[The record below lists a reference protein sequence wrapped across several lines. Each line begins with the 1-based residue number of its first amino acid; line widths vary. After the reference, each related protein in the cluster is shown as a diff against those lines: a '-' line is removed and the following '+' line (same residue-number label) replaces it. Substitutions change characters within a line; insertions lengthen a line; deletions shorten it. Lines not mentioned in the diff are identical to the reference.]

1 MSPAHDWPRSN
12 RANSNRSNSNGA
24 NSNRATRDRPSCRG
38 GQRPGPRKRIS
49 LVPPGGWPHGARS
62 VLAALGFA
70 IYVGSIAGAN
80 WMISHVGRPVE
91 GAHVLP
97 VGFGLEAPSGVY
109 LAGLTFVARDIVQR
123 LAGLRV
129 GVVAIAIGATLSW
142 WLSSPAI
149 AVASGVTFLLSESC
163 DFLVYTP
170 LQARHF
176 PFAVVGSGLVA
187 DVVDS
192 VVFLT
197 LAGIP
202 LAVALPGQLVGKAWV
217 VLLGG
222 VAAGALRRYG
232 PFKNPA

>member
-1 MSPAHDWPRSN
+1 MASTLSPSSQSR
-12 RANSNRSNSNGA
+12 R
-24 NSNRATRDRPSCRG
+24 TL
-38 GQRPGPRKRIS
+38 S
-49 LVPPGGWPHGARS
+49 LTPPGGGLHGAQ
-62 VLAALGFA
+62 LALSALAFA
-70 IYVGSIAGAN
+70 VYVGSIAGAN
-80 WMISHVGRPVE
+80 WMISHVGRPVQ

-123 LAGLRV
+123 LAGLRI
-129 GVVAIAIGATLSW
+129 GVVAIVIGATISW
-142 WLSSPAI
+142 WASSPAI

-192 VVFLT
+192 TVFLT

-217 VLLGG
+217 VLIGG
-222 VAAGALRRYG
+222 VVAGLLRRYG
-232 PFKNPA
+232 PFKKPA